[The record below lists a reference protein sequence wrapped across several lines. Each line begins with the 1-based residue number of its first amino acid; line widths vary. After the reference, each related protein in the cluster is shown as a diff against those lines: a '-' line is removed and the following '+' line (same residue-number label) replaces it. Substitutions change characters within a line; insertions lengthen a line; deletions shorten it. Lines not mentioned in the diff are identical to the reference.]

1 LSVDGCQGSTVAHA
15 GEVLDEELS
24 EVGGERCGGI
34 VMDSEMR
41 FSAVMHICPVV
52 LEHRL
57 EVMLSFVGWGS
68 AASLGAVEDHWRTSS
83 RKSLS
88 ESSTYAWFVAT
99 LCFFIT
105 TMDGGMSAALR

>member
-1 LSVDGCQGSTVAHA
+1 MEAAQ
-15 GEVLDEELS
+15 
-24 EVGGERCGGI
+24 
-34 VMDSEMR
+34 R
-41 FSAVMHICPVV
+41 FSAVMHLCPVV

-57 EVMLSFVGWGS
+57 EVRLSVVGWGS

-88 ESSTYAWFVAT
+88 ESSTYAWFVAK